1 MSWLWPEYR
10 FKKAVRRRVIVH
22 LRDGFSL
29 DGVLHGLY
37 ADGVELGAASY
48 VRPEDYDV
56 PLDGVQIIPWKS
68 IAWVQE
74 LADAAELR
82 SGPPNA

>member
-1 MSWLWPEYR
+1 MTNSWWGSR
-10 FKKAVRRRVIVH
+10 FKKALRKRVVVH
-22 LRDGFSL
+22 LVEGYSL

-37 ADGVELGAASY
+37 ADGVELGAATF
-48 VRPEDYDV
+48 VRAEDYDV

-68 IAWVQE
+68 IVWIQE
-74 LADAAELR
+74 LSDAELR